1 MERPYHILYL
11 SSWYPSRIEPSNGN
25 FVQRHAEA
33 AAQRHHVEVLHAIG
47 DIQQKQ
53 DFVFDEQNTQGVRV
67 LTVYYR
73 SSPNALIN
81 FFRRMS
87 AYRCG
92 FKKMAKP
99 DLVHANIM
107 RQQMLFVL
115 WLKFRLGIP
124 FVVSEHWSA
133 FLPENVFQLSVF
145 QKVVARII
153 SRFASRLLPV
163 SKALENG
170 LKINGIKGE
179 FSVVPNV
186 VNTHVFSVDEERKA
200 DIVFLHISNLAAVKH
215 SDVIVRNL
223 VKLRHEGYPVKLE
236 IGGDGDIRPLL
247 EQVKELD
254 AGDYINVF
262 PAISQKEVAEKMS
275 HSDCFVL
282 FSDFETQSCVLI
294 ESLSSGKPVIAPRVG
309 GIPEFVNNGNGILIA
324 RGNEDQLYQAMKRVA
339 SKETNFL
346 SARDIRRQV
355 QRFSVPAV
363 SAQLSEIYTSVLQ
376 KNTFSK

>member
-53 DFVFDEQNTQGVRV
+53 DFVFDEHNTHGVRV

-133 FLPENVFQLSVF
+133 F

-153 SRFASRLLPV
+153 SRFASRILPV

-376 KNTFSK
+376 KKYIQ